1 MPTRTTGQN
10 GRLCNQI
17 IRNLCVSHIAKK
29 HDLRVIYSSPD
40 RIQALGIPL
49 YSGQKDYVRTREL
62 TDANFFATLNETTLE
77 SSLDPNQS
85 FFQTKEIM
93 LYLYTYLREEAV
105 QSSIQAANPFRDRY
119 QANTDCFIHIRLTDA
134 TQYNP
139 GLQYYLH
146 ALSHMRFDTLYIATD
161 EPSHSLIKEIQYF
174 YTNVTILDLDEVKT
188 IQFGSTCKNIILS
201 HGSYSAMIG
210 YVAYNST
217 VYYKGY
223 ETMPSWCGDMFSIPE
238 WIPI

>member
-1 MPTRTTGQN
+1 MPTQTTGHN

-29 HDLRVIYSSPD
+29 HDLLVLYSSSD

-49 YSGQKDYVRTREL
+49 YSGKKDHGMTKYL
-62 TDANFFATLNETTLE
+62 TDANFFQILNTT
-77 SSLDPNQS
+77 SLDSNLNANES

-93 LYLYTYLREEAV
+93 LYLYKYLWEAPV
-105 QSSIQAANPFRDRY
+105 QMSIKAANPFRNRY
-119 QANTDCFIHIRLTDA
+119 DANKDCFIHIRLTA
-134 TQYNP
+134 ARQHNP
-139 GLQYYLH
+139 GLQYYLK
-146 ALSHMRFDTLYIATD
+146 ALSGLSFHTLYIATD
-161 EPSHSLIKEIQYF
+161 DPSNTLIQEIQKF
-174 YTNVTILDLDEVKT
+174 YTNVSIVNLDEVKT

-210 YVAYNST
+210 YLAFHST

-223 ETMPSWCGDMFSIPE
+223 AETPEWCGDMFSDKG
-238 WIPI
+238 WIAI